1 MKNTVALIIAAGIA
15 LLPSLYAWVNI
26 LASWDPYGNTGGI
39 KVGIVNEDE
48 GASVGDI
55 SVNIGRDISAELQT
69 NDKLGWT
76 FFDNSYDAIEQTK
89 DGDVYAAIVIPND
102 FSAKL
107 LTLLDETPQK
117 PQLDYYVNEKINAVA
132 PKMTDSGVNTIQSQI
147 SQQFIQTVTE
157 KVFDAL
163 NILGVNIDENQDKID
178 IFRSVLNLAQ
188 IELPGVSEHIDNLLD
203 KAENGF
209 INIDPDDE
217 DVIFLKNVLGDA
229 VKYSADAGNTLKEAS
244 ESLPSFTSDL
254 RGNIK
259 GISDSLGEVE
269 NGLTTLGS
277 SIDKRVPDITNIL
290 SDTEEGIEKLSS
302 FTNSL
307 SEQINDIDGTLHDQ
321 LYEDVSSILN
331 LTEDTKTILNTL
343 SKAGMQTDQLAGPVS
358 DLSSRLNN
366 IRYEV
371 RDMRKSINNK
381 ADEIDQNLAEAEGI
395 VKGIE
400 NKVAQSETVKAID
413 ALLEKLR
420 TDSVLYQDIIS
431 SLETIKNNLGIG
443 DIDMSVLLLSSRI
456 DSMRTSVR
464 SFSSDINNSILDIEN
479 CISATSSSLSKLS
492 KLLDTAGSGTVV
504 SADMLLTNIDGAQ
517 NRLNDIRKSLEAGG
531 SDVSEFSDELES
543 ISENLEKFR
552 SDMEEIKNSLS
563 DINASDKL
571 SAAVKLCSEIRSAA
585 NTLYEKMDD
594 EKIQRLQNTLTNA
607 SNAGKDISDLLSKG
621 IDGTDEVAG
630 FLDKLNTS
638 SRIPVEDVEKFKN
651 SYKPFLDDIQSL
663 AHNISM
669 LMNLAD
675 NYGLTDM
682 LNNDPSAE
690 SDFFASPVEL
700 NTTKLFPIAN
710 YGAGLTPF
718 YTTLCLWVG
727 ALLICALMTT
737 KAANA
742 EFSFTPNEEYIG
754 KYMFFATIAVFQG
767 LAASLGDIFLLKV
780 QMQNPGV
787 FVAAAVLSSFV
798 FTMIVY
804 TCVALFGNIG
814 KAIGVIFL
822 VVQLAGSGGTFPI
835 EVTPEFFQLVYKF
848 LPFTYS
854 IGAMREAVGGIVPEK
869 LILDF
874 AVVSAYGILFLI
886 IGLLLK
892 RFANKA
898 LRRFNKRLGESGLLG
913 H

>member
-1 MKNTVALIIAAGIA
+1 M
-15 LLPSLYAWVNI
+15 
-26 LASWDPYGNTGGI
+26 
-39 KVGIVNEDE
+39 
-48 GASVGDI
+48 
-55 SVNIGRDISAELQT
+55 
-69 NDKLGWT
+69 
-76 FFDNSYDAIEQTK
+76 
-89 DGDVYAAIVIPND
+89 
-102 FSAKL
+102 
-107 LTLLDETPQK
+107 
-117 PQLDYYVNEKINAVA
+117 
-132 PKMTDSGVNTIQSQI
+132 
-147 SQQFIQTVTE
+147 
-157 KVFDAL
+157 
-163 NILGVNIDENQDKID
+163 
-178 IFRSVLNLAQ
+178 
-188 IELPGVSEHIDNLLD
+188 
-203 KAENGF
+203 
-209 INIDPDDE
+209 
-217 DVIFLKNVLGDA
+217 
-229 VKYSADAGNTLKEAS
+229 
-244 ESLPSFTSDL
+244 
-254 RGNIK
+254 
-259 GISDSLGEVE
+259 
-269 NGLTTLGS
+269 
-277 SIDKRVPDITNIL
+277 PDITNIL

-400 NKVAQSETVKAID
+400 NKVAQSETVNAID

-517 NRLNDIRKSLEAGG
+517 NRLNDICKSLEAGG

-594 EKIQRLQNTLTNA
+594 EKIKRLQNTLINA

-651 SYKPFLDDIQSL
+651 SYKPFLDDMQSL
-663 AHNISM
+663 AHNIAM

-898 LRRFNKRLGESGLLG
+898 LRGFNKRLGESGLLG